1 MKIFIGVDKIKDG
14 FLKNNRETKRFFKN
28 TFSKKDVS
36 IKYIS
41 RKIAKKAQ
49 R

>member
-1 MKIFIGVDKIKDG
+1 MKILIGVDKVKDG

-28 TFSKKDVS
+28 EFDRKNVKV
-36 IKYIS
+36 KYDTKN
-41 RKIAKKAQ
+41 RLKKAS